1 VALINDRR
9 QYCRHLINIC
19 TSLHYQTVF
28 QLGDIL
34 YTVAVHLV
42 VVVLVVVMVV
52 VVLVVVVVVY
62 LNDITATIKRQ
73 TK

>member
-1 VALINDRR
+1 MIVVSTAGIWLTFAPAYIMEQSFN
-9 QYCRHLINIC
+9 LA
-19 TSLHYQTVF
+19 TL
-28 QLGDIL
+28 L

-52 VVLVVVVVVY
+52 VVLVVVVVVVY